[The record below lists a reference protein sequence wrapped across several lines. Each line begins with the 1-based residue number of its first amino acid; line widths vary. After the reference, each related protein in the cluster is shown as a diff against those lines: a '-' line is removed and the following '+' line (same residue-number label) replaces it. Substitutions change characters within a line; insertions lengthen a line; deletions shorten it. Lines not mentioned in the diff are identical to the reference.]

1 MLLLEAFIAITVF
14 YKVSA
19 FTISDQVFYTDPSD
33 FESTYDSSIVH
44 NQTEFIPEPEEQNYD
59 SVPHKK

>member
-1 MLLLEAFIAITVF
+1 VF